1 VAFGRAPA
9 ITGSVDWQQYL
20 PGVSAHLARDEEL
33 LSQPRQR
40 SVLRRAV
47 ARALA
52 KDGVVASPDMWAQL
66 VRDLV
71 DEIGGLGPL
80 EQLLRDPKVTDVM
93 VNGPDQVFVERDGL
107 LTATAVTFRDETHLR
122 HTVLRVLPDTAGP
135 FDQAHPSI
143 DAVLDGGVRL
153 HALLPPLSDVT
164 TVTLRRI
171 AAVVPSWDDFLALG
185 LLSPAVK
192 AALCAAV
199 AVRKNIVVCGR
210 SGVGKTTLLARLIA
224 ETGDQRVV
232 IIEDT
237 PELGQPSAHC
247 VSLRTRPANTDGVGT
262 VDVAW
267 LLRNALRMRP
277 DRLVIGEVRG
287 VEVADLLQA
296 LNTGHDGSMVTVHA
310 NGVADVLTRL
320 EGMALLAG
328 VPLAAASA
336 QVATAV
342 DMVVALAKDRH
353 GRRYI
358 SAVATRQAG
367 QVELTTVF
375 CDER

>member
-1 VAFGRAPA
+1 MTLERDSLA
-9 ITGSVDWQQYL
+9 GSGADWQQYL
-20 PGVSAHLARDEEL
+20 PGVSAHLAGDDEL
-33 LSQPRQR
+33 LSCPRDR

-52 KDGVVASPDMWAQL
+52 KDGVVAAPNMWAQL

-80 EQLLRDPKVTDVM
+80 EQLLRDTHVTDVM
-93 VNGPDQVFVERDGL
+93 VNGPDQVFVERDGML
-107 LTATAVTFRDETHLR
+107 VATGVTFRDETHLR
-122 HTVLRVLPDTAGP
+122 HTVMRVLPDTAGP

-153 HALLPPLSDVT
+153 HAMLPPLVDVT

-171 AAVVPSWDDFLALG
+171 AAVAPSWDDLLARHTVQ
-185 LLSPAVK
+185 PAVK
-192 AALCAAV
+192 EALCAAV
-199 AVRKNIVVCGR
+199 AARKNIVVCGR

-237 PELGQPSAHC
+237 PELGQPSPHC
-247 VSLRTRPANTDGVGT
+247 VSLRTRSANTDGVGV

-310 NGVADVLTRL
+310 NGVEDVLTRL

-328 VPLAAASA
+328 VPLAAAKA
-336 QVATAV
+336 QVLSAV

-353 GRRYI
+353 GNRYVK
-358 SAVATRQAG
+358 SLAVRDGNTLKG
-367 QVELTTVF
+367 VF
-375 CDER
+375 SDER

>member
-1 VAFGRAPA
+1 MSRGVSGVA
-9 ITGSVDWQQYL
+9 DWQQHL

-33 LSQPRQR
+33 LTHPRDR

-52 KDGVVASPDMWAQL
+52 QDGVVAAPDMWAQL

-71 DEIGGLGPL
+71 DELGGLGPL
-80 EQLLRDPKVTDVM
+80 EQLLRDPAVTDVM
-93 VNGPDQVFVERDGL
+93 VNGPDQVYVERDGVL
-107 LTATAVTFRDETHLR
+107 SATDVTFRDETHLR
-122 HTVLRVLPDTAGP
+122 HTVMRVLPDSAGP

-153 HALLPPLSDVT
+153 HAVLPPLCDVT
-164 TVTLRRI
+164 TLTLRRI
-171 AAVVPSWDDFLALG
+171 APIVPSWDDLVQCNML
-185 LLSPAVK
+185 PNTVK
-192 AALCAAV
+192 DALCD
-199 AVRKNIVVCGR
+199 AVRHRQNIVVCGR

-224 ETGDQRVV
+224 ETDGQRVV
-232 IIEDT
+232 VIEDT
-237 PELGQPSAHC
+237 PELGQPSTHC
-247 VSLRTRPANTDGVGT
+247 VSLRTRSANTDGIGA

-267 LLRNALRMRP
+267 LVRNALRMRP

-310 NGVADVLTRL
+310 NGVTDVLTRL

-328 VPLAAASA
+328 VPLAAAKA
-336 QVATAV
+336 QVATAIDV
-342 DMVVALAKDRH
+342 IVALAKDRH

-358 SAVATRQAG
+358 SALAVRDVATATM
-367 QVELTTVF
+367 TTVF
-375 CDER
+375 ADER

>member
-1 VAFGRAPA
+1 MALVRHDADTPQ
-9 ITGSVDWQQYL
+9 WEQLL
-20 PGVSAHLARDEEL
+20 PRVSTHLSRDDEL
-33 LSQPRQR
+33 LANPRDR
-40 SVLRRAV
+40 GVLRRAV

-52 KDGVVASPDMWAQL
+52 SDGVVAAPDMWAQL

-80 EQLLRDPKVTDVM
+80 ERLLRDPLVTDVM
-93 VNGPDQVFVERDGL
+93 VNGPDQVFVERAGVVEL
-107 LTATAVTFRDETHLR
+107 AAVTFRDETHLR
-122 HTVLRVLPDTAGP
+122 HTVMRSLPATAGP
-135 FDQAHPSI
+135 FDQAHPTV

-153 HALLPPLSDVT
+153 HAVLPPLVDVT

-171 AAVVPSWDDFLALG
+171 ASVVPSWDD
-185 LLSPAVK
+185 LLRFGMLDDTTVV
-192 AALCAAV
+192 ALCEAV
-199 AVRKNIVVCGR
+199 ASRKNIVVCGR

-224 ETGDQRVV
+224 EAGTDRVV
-232 IIEDT
+232 LIEDT

-247 VSLRTRPANTDGVGT
+247 VSLRTRAANTDGVGA

-287 VEVADLLQA
+287 GEVADLLQA

-310 NGVADVLTRL
+310 NGVSDVLTRL

-328 VPLAAASA
+328 VPHRAVSA
-336 QVATAV
+336 QVAAAIDV
-342 DMVVALAKDRH
+342 VVALEKNRQ
-353 GRRYI
+353 GVRYV
-358 SAVATRQAG
+358 SALAMRDANG
-367 QVELTTVF
+367 ELVTV
-375 CDER
+375 CDYAR

>member
-1 VAFGRAPA
+1 MSFAVSGGA
-9 ITGSVDWQQYL
+9 DWQRHL
-20 PGVSAHLARDEEL
+20 AGVSAHLAADEEL
-33 LSQPRQR
+33 LTYPRDR

-52 KDGVVASPDMWAQL
+52 KDGVVAAPDMWAQL

-80 EQLLRDPKVTDVM
+80 EQLLRDPLVTDVM
-93 VNGPDQVFVERDGL
+93 VNGPDQVFVERDGIL
-107 LTATAVTFRDETHLR
+107 SAVDVRFRDETHLR
-122 HTVLRVLPDTAGP
+122 HTVMRVLPDTAGP

-153 HALLPPLSDVT
+153 HAMLPPLCEVT
-164 TVTLRRI
+164 TLTLRRI
-171 AAVVPSWDDFLALG
+171 AAIVPTWDDLVQRNMLTND
-185 LLSPAVK
+185 VK
-192 AALCAAV
+192 HTLCAAV
-199 AVRKNIVVCGR
+199 NARKNIVVCGR

-224 ETGDQRVV
+224 ETGGQRVV

-237 PELGQPSAHC
+237 PELGQPSHHC
-247 VSLRTRPANTDGVGT
+247 VSLRTRSANTDGIGA

-267 LLRNALRMRP
+267 LARNALRMRP

-310 NGVADVLTRL
+310 NGVSDVLTRL

-328 VPLAAASA
+328 VPLAAAKA
-336 QVATAV
+336 QVATAIDV
-342 DMVVALAKDRH
+342 IVALAKDRL
-353 GRRYI
+353 GRRYV
-358 SAVATRQAG
+358 SAVALRDAATHQM
-367 QVELTTVF
+367 TTVF
-375 CDER
+375 ADER

>member
-1 VAFGRAPA
+1 VSLA
-9 ITGSVDWQQYL
+9 TGSAIDWQQYV
-20 PGVSAHLARDEEL
+20 PGVSAHLARDSEL
-33 LSQPRQR
+33 LTSPRDR

-52 KDGVVASPDMWAQL
+52 RDGVVAAPDMWAQL

-80 EQLLRDPKVTDVM
+80 EVLLRDPHVTDVM
-93 VNGPDQVFVERDGL
+93 VNGPDQVFVERDGVL
-107 LTATAVTFRDETHLR
+107 AATGVRFRDENHLR
-122 HTVLRVLPDTAGP
+122 HTVLRALPDTTGP
-135 FDQAHPSI
+135 FDQAHPAV
-143 DAVLDGGVRL
+143 DAVLPGGVRL
-153 HALLPPLSDVT
+153 HAVLPPLVDVT

-171 AAVVPSWDDFLALG
+171 AAVVPTWDDLIARGMLTG
-185 LLSPAVK
+185 VVK
-192 AALCAAV
+192 QALCDAV
-199 AVRKNIVVCGR
+199 QARKNIVVCGR

-224 ETGDQRVV
+224 EAGNERVV
-232 IIEDT
+232 LIEDT

-247 VSLRTRPANTDGVGT
+247 VSLRTRTANTDGVGT

-310 NGVADVLTRL
+310 NGVTDVLTRL
-320 EGMALLAG
+320 EGMAVLAG
-328 VPLAAASA
+328 VPLAAAHA
-336 QVATAV
+336 QVTTAV
-342 DMVVALAKDRH
+342 DVVVSLAKDRD
-353 GRRYI
+353 GQRY
-358 SAVATRQAG
+358 VAAFALRDDKNTF
-367 QVELTTVF
+367 TTVWA
-375 CDER
+375 DER